1 MNQIRKKSFLLLL
14 IVISSF
20 LMGNEVENNRK
31 PSFFTSDSENNYIL
45 SKNISKSS
53 NKSED
58 FKPRS
63 SNVETFK
70 YKSKKQKVVSED
82 FIRKVTKNPDNNQA
96 KENEFRDVLNVKD
109 IKTKISQTGKSKKEV
124 FIQALIPIIDEIH
137 TDISIEKGKL
147 ERIIRNGVKTNEDK
161 NFLNELFVKYNV
173 SNQNIDELRSKV
185 IIVPKSLILAQASLE
200 SGWGSSG
207 VALDA
212 NNLFG
217 MKSWAKDQRSYKV
230 GANTYYKKYNTIKD
244 SVSDYMLTLSRHRAY
259 KSLRTAI
266 GDGNDSLQL
275 VKHLNNYS
283 ELKSEYGRKVGVII
297 RANNLLEYDS

>member
-14 IVISSF
+14 IIFSS
-20 LMGNEVENNRK
+20 LLIGNDEKNSK
-31 PSFFTSDSENNYIL
+31 KISFFTSDI
-45 SKNISKSS
+45 KNSYTLLEKSH
-53 NKSED
+53 KSPNALED

-63 SNVETFK
+63 SNVETFNQK
-70 YKSKKQKVVSED
+70 TKKQEVVSED
-82 FIRKVTKNPDNNQA
+82 FIKKITSNSNNKQT
-96 KENEFRDVLNVKD
+96 KENEFKDVVNVKD
-109 IKTKISQTGKSKKEV
+109 IKTKITQTGKNKKEV
-124 FIQALIPIIDEIH
+124 FIQALVPIIDEIH
-137 TDISIEKGKL
+137 ADISIEKGKL
-147 ERIIRNGVKTNEDK
+147 DRIVRNGIKTNEDK
-161 NFLNELFVKYNV
+161 YFLNEMFVKYNV
-173 SNQNIDELRSKV
+173 SNQNIDELQSKV

-207 VALDA
+207 VAVDA

-217 MKSWAKDQRSYKV
+217 MKSWVKDHRSYKV

-266 GDGNDSLQL
+266 GDGNNSLQL
-275 VKHLNNYS
+275 VQHLNNYS

-297 RANNLLEYDS
+297 KANNLLEYDS